1 MQSPNATSATNS
13 SIGYYLWLAAIGAIV
28 YAYVFATSRAEMA
41 NTTLTPMM
49 VDATYIVTDASG
61 NPRLDASGNQMLDS
75 GLKDINDPATGKPMM
90 NTGHRV
96 IMLLPFVWLY
106 AVLIKAYTLFTIQTA
121 TDWFKYVNLFLTVGT
136 LIGLVFVSI
145 GATVVEAKAAA
156 RANKIKEINEK
167 IKTLNDN
174 IKTTTGKTEADIKSN
189 KLLIIEQ
196 IKTVLKNAEKDV
208 NDAEKNIGDN
218 IIGSGSERIGWF
230 TTNIVLLGII
240 GVCILLRIINRIKD
254 SATISIGPNRFSGV
268 ISFFSNFV
276 FNFWFP
282 FMMMVYFVKTGATD
296 WFRIVAIVS
305 IVMAIVY
312 NMYNMYNLFF
322 NKEPMK
328 DWRTTFLESWKY
340 FMNTSPLLTYFKYV
354 EGTELNEVAKRVLIF
369 ALLVYVAYLMNS
381 VYKFKNRLV
390 PCVSTSF
397 ASCFWNPDF
406 KQSDYYD
413 PNKTTPYVNAL
424 FYTLMMCMG
433 VNILNFVLQI
443 FSVYRRISE
452 AFFLD
457 KDSTDSWKKRF
468 MLKHIKP
475 EPPSPSDNFSLV
487 TFIQMIIFPFFW
499 IFKLFAQ
506 HPIVTIIAFIAFA
519 ALGLFLYRTS
529 FDLTDFIEGQRGTVI
544 TVFTLFIASLVLF
557 GAYIATNKP
566 SSATSSKNANNANNA
581 VPSYAEF
588 IGRPVMLMA
597 VALCVIGIVTYL
609 LTSQSRVTLM
619 AGLLQYAITGLICI
633 GAIAVLIGVART
645 VFSTSRKMGDP
656 MFQISPDSN
665 WVINVVKLLGNAL
678 FYLPCLMLDTVD
690 MLKEQYKLTSSTF
703 LLILAAEA
711 AFILAGLYLPAL
723 ATKAINHTGVQ
734 IVSAPISMSHETTL
748 SKYQIQFV
756 KSNNTDVK
764 EWSGKANPLQPF
776 AKIDTTKINTNIDPP
791 PSDPNSSIIQLHNYS
806 YGVSAW
812 VYIHPQPPN
821 VYKSAPM
828 NIFNFGTTN
837 GPNVSYNPGT
847 NTIIVSIRMSDGSN
861 VDVATIT
868 DIPLQRWN
876 NIVVN
881 SDKGAIDI
889 FINGKLIYT
898 GTHVPNIVSNPLGSI
913 VVGHGKKDEKED
925 KDKEDKGISGEICN
939 LVLNRE
945 PFTSPEIA
953 WFYKTN
959 KSLNPP
965 VVGAN
970 QDNQGEATKQET
982 KQETKQTVTDTT
994 AESSTPNSTY
1004 GARTYGIIGVVL
1016 GALFGWL
1023 FNDGNTN
1030 ESVKGLCMGAI
1041 VFGLIGALLGALF
1054 STDGTVAYVFKT
1066 VANVFVN
1073 TF

>member
-1 MQSPNATSATNS
+1 MQSPNATSATTS

-41 NTTLTPMM
+41 NTTLTPT
-49 VDATYIVTDASG
+49 VDASG
-61 NPRLDASGNQMLDS
+61 NI
-75 GLKDINDPATGKPMM
+75 INDPATGKPMM

-106 AVLIKAYTLFTIQTA
+106 AVIIKAYTLFTIQTA
-121 TDWFKYVNLFLTVGT
+121 GPIVSWVNFILTVGT
-136 LIGLVFVSI
+136 LIGLVFLSI
-145 GATVVEAKAAA
+145 RATVVEAKAAA
-156 RANKIKEINEK
+156 RANEIEKINEE
-167 IKTLNDN
+167 IKTLNNN
-174 IKTTTGKTEADIKSN
+174 IKNITGNTDADIKSKLN
-189 KLLIIEQ
+189 KIEEL
-196 IKTVLKNAEKDV
+196 KTVLKNAEKDV
-208 NDAEKNIGDN
+208 NDAEKDIGY
-218 IIGSGSERIGWF
+218 IFEGSERTGWV
-230 TTNIVLLGII
+230 TTNIVLGIS
-240 GVCILLRIINRIKD
+240 VVV
-254 SATISIGPNRFSGV
+254 GPLVYGLFKMRSGFMEPFSGLL
-268 ISFFSNFV
+268 SKMSNFV

-296 WFRIVAIVS
+296 WFRIVAVIS
-305 IVMAIVY
+305 IVLAIAY
-312 NMYNMYNLFF
+312 NIYNANIFNIF
-322 NKEPMK
+322 SNKEPMK
-328 DWRTTFLESWKY
+328 DWRTTLLESLKY
-340 FMNTSPLLTYFKYV
+340 LAITSPLLTYLKYV
-354 EGTELNEVAKRVLIF
+354 EGTELNEVAKRVVIF
-369 ALLVYVAYLMNS
+369 ALLMYVAYLMNS

-390 PCVSTSF
+390 PCVSSSF
-397 ASCFWNPDF
+397 DSCFWNPDF
-406 KQSDYYD
+406 KQGKYYD
-413 PNKTTPYVNAL
+413 PSKTTPYVNAL
-424 FYTLMMCMG
+424 FYTLMMSMG
-433 VNILNFVLQI
+433 VNILNFFLQI
-443 FSVYRRISE
+443 WSVYRRISE

-457 KDSTDSWKKRF
+457 KDSTESSVWDRL
-468 MLKHIKP
+468 MLEHIKP
-475 EPPSPSDNFSLV
+475 KPPSWQDNFSLV

-566 SSATSSKNANNANNA
+566 SSATSSKNANNA

-609 LTSQSRVTLM
+609 LTSQSRMTLM
-619 AGLLQYAITGLICI
+619 AGLLQYAITALIYI
-633 GAIAVLIGVART
+633 GAIAVLIGVVRT

-821 VYKSAPM
+821 VYKNKTM
-828 NIFNFGTTN
+828 NIFNFGKTI
-837 GPNVSYNPGT
+837 GPDVSYDPGT
-847 NTIIVSIRMSDGSN
+847 NAIIVSIRMSNNND
-861 VDVATIT
+861 VVVATIT
-868 DIPLQRWN
+868 DAPLQRWN

-898 GTHVPNIVSNPLGSI
+898 GTHVPDTAESPLTSI
-913 VVGHGKKDEKED
+913 VVGQGKTD
-925 KDKEDKGISGEICN
+925 KNNEVPDKGISGEICN

-982 KQETKQTVTDTT
+982 KQTVTDTT
-994 AESSTPNSTY
+994 AESSTPNNPLSFSTY

-1023 FNDGNTN
+1023 FNDGNTS
-1030 ESVKGLCMGAI
+1030 ESVKGLGMGAI

>member
-41 NTTLTPMM
+41 NTTLDP
-49 VDATYIVTDASG
+49 
-61 NPRLDASGNQMLDS
+61 LDPNETITSEDKEQER
-75 GLKDINDPATGKPMM
+75 TRKPLP

-96 IMLLPFVWLY
+96 ITLLPFVWLY
-106 AVLIKAYTLFTIQTA
+106 AVLTKAYTALAIEFASNTTDNNYQSIFGTINMSYRTGFS
-121 TDWFKYVNLFLTVGT
+121 WVNWILTVAT

-145 GATVVEAKAAA
+145 GATQS
-156 RANKIKEINEK
+156 
-167 IKTLNDN
+167 NDP
-174 IKTTTGKTEADIKSN
+174 
-189 KLLIIEQ
+189 
-196 IKTVLKNAEKDV
+196 
-208 NDAEKNIGDN
+208 DAGMAIT
-218 IIGSGSERIGWF
+218 GSERTGWV

-240 GVCILLRIINRIKD
+240 GVVFPIIELYKKKVGSNSFVETLSGLLSKM
-254 SATISIGPNRFSGV
+254 SK
-268 ISFFSNFV
+268 FV
-276 FNFWFP
+276 FNFWFL

-296 WFRIVAIVS
+296 WFRIVAVIS
-305 IVMAIVY
+305 IVLAIVY
-312 NMYNMYNLFF
+312 NIYNANIFNIF
-322 NKEPMK
+322 SNKEPMK
-328 DWRTTFLESWKY
+328 DGFTTFVESLKY
-340 FMNTSPLLTYFKYV
+340 LTITSPLLTYLKYV
-354 EGTELNEVAKRVLIF
+354 EGTKLEEIAKRVVIF
-369 ALLVYVAYLMNS
+369 ALLMYVAYLMNS

-390 PCVSTSF
+390 PCVSSSF

-406 KQSDYYD
+406 KQDGYD
-413 PNKTTPYVNAL
+413 PSKTTPYVNAL
-424 FYTLMMCMG
+424 FYTLMMSMG
-433 VNILNFVLQI
+433 VNLLNFLLQI
-443 FSVYRRISE
+443 FSVYRRLKE

-457 KDSTDSWKKRF
+457 KDSTEPSVLNRF
-468 MLKHIKP
+468 MLEHIKP
-475 EPPSPSDNFSLV
+475 EPPSPTENFSLV
-487 TFIQMIIFPFFW
+487 TFIQMIIFPFVW

-506 HPIVTIIAFIAFA
+506 HPIAMFAAFIAFA

-544 TVFTLFIASLVLF
+544 TVFTLFIASLVMF

-566 SSATSSKNANNANNA
+566 SSANSANSANNANNA
-581 VPSYAEF
+581 NSANSANNAAPSYAEF

-597 VALCVIGIVTYL
+597 VALCVIGIVMYL
-609 LTSQSRVTLM
+609 LTSQSRMTLM
-619 AGLLQYAITGLICI
+619 TGLLQYAITGLIYI

-665 WVINVVKLLGNAL
+665 WVTNVVKLLGNAL

-734 IVSAPISMSHETTL
+734 LVSAPISMSHETTL

-756 KSNNTDVK
+756 KSNNT
-764 EWSGKANPLQPF
+764 EWSGKANPLPPF
-776 AKIDTTKINTNIDPP
+776 AKTDTNTENP
-791 PSDPNSSIIQLHNYS
+791 SIIQLHNYS

-812 VYIHPQPPN
+812 VYIHPHPPN
-821 VYKSAPM
+821 VYNNKTM
-828 NIFNFGTTN
+828 NIFNFGTTI
-837 GPNVSYNPGT
+837 GPDVSYDPGT
-847 NTIIVSIRMSDGSN
+847 NTIIVSHNSN
-861 VDVATIT
+861 VTVATIT
-868 DIPLQRWN
+868 DVPLQRWN

-898 GTHVPNIVSNPLGSI
+898 GTHLKTDSSLMGSI
-913 VVGHGKKDEKED
+913 VVGQGKT
-925 KDKEDKGISGEICN
+925 DKEVKVAEKGISGEICN

-970 QDNQGEATKQET
+970 PHEET
-982 KQETKQTVTDTT
+982 KQPVADT
-994 AESSTPNSTY
+994 AETPTPLSFSTY

-1016 GALFGWL
+1016 GGLFGWL

-1030 ESVKGLCMGAI
+1030 ESVKGLGMGAI

>member
-61 NPRLDASGNQMLDS
+61 NPTLDENNNNNQMLDS
-75 GLKDINDPATGKPMM
+75 GLKDINDPTTGKPMM

-106 AVLIKAYTLFTIQTA
+106 AVLTKAYTLVTIQNA
-121 TDWFKYVNLFLTVGT
+121 TDRFTFFNLFLTVGT

-145 GATVVEAKAAA
+145 RATVVEAKAAA
-156 RANKIKEINEK
+156 RANEIEKINEE
-167 IKTLNDN
+167 IKTLNNN
-174 IKTTTGKTEADIKSN
+174 IKNITGNTVADIKSK
-189 KLLIIEQ
+189 KLVEIEKL
-196 IKTVLKNAEKDV
+196 KTVLK
-208 NDAEKNIGDN
+208 DAEKKVKDAEDNIGDN
-218 IIGSGSERIGWF
+218 IEGSERIGWF
-230 TTNIVLLGII
+230 TTNIVLGIS
-240 GVCILLRIINRIKD
+240 VVV
-254 SATISIGPNRFSGV
+254 GPLVYGLFKMRSGFMEPFSGLL
-268 ISFFSNFV
+268 SKMSKFV

-296 WFRIVAIVS
+296 WFRIVAVIS
-305 IVMAIVY
+305 IVLAIVY

-322 NKEPMK
+322 NKDKDPMK
-328 DWRTTFLESWKY
+328 GWLTTLWESVKY

-406 KQSDYYD
+406 KQGDYYD
-413 PNKTTPYVNAL
+413 PSKTTPYVNAL
-424 FYTLMMCMG
+424 FYTLMMSMG
-433 VNILNFVLQI
+433 VNILNWILKLVGL
-443 FSVYRRISE
+443 YTRIRPFIDETNKEPLPDKKSE
-452 AFFLD
+452 A
-457 KDSTDSWKKRF
+457 
-468 MLKHIKP
+468 
-475 EPPSPSDNFSLV
+475 NLV

-506 HPIVTIIAFIAFA
+506 HPIVTIIALVAFA

-566 SSATSSKNANNANNA
+566 SSATSSKNAANNANNA

-619 AGLLQYAITGLICI
+619 AGLLQYAITALIYI

-665 WVINVVKLLGNAL
+665 WVTNVVKLLGNAL

-690 MLKEQYKLTSSTF
+690 TLKEQYKLTSSTF

-764 EWSGKANPLQPF
+764 EWSEKANPLQPF
-776 AKIDTTKINTNIDPP
+776 AKIDTTKINTNINPP

-821 VYKSAPM
+821 VYKNKTM
-828 NIFNFGTTN
+828 NIFKFGNTI
-837 GPNVSYNPGT
+837 GPDVSYDPGT
-847 NTIIVSIRMSDGSN
+847 NTIIVSIRMSNNN
-861 VDVATIT
+861 VVVATIT
-868 DIPLQRWN
+868 DAPLQRWN

-898 GTHVPNIVSNPLGSI
+898 GTHVPYTAESPLTSI
-913 VVGHGKKDEKED
+913 VIGQGD
-925 KDKEDKGISGEICN
+925 KDKKDDKDKDNGISGEICN

-982 KQETKQTVTDTT
+982 KQTVTDTT
-994 AESSTPNSTY
+994 AESSTPNNPLSFSTY

-1023 FNDGNTN
+1023 FNDGNTS
-1030 ESVKGLCMGAI
+1030 ESVKGLGMGAI

>member
-1 MQSPNATSATNS
+1 M
-13 SIGYYLWLAAIGAIV
+13 
-28 YAYVFATSRAEMA
+28 
-41 NTTLTPMM
+41 
-49 VDATYIVTDASG
+49 
-61 NPRLDASGNQMLDS
+61 
-75 GLKDINDPATGKPMM
+75 
-90 NTGHRV
+90 
-96 IMLLPFVWLY
+96 
-106 AVLIKAYTLFTIQTA
+106 
-121 TDWFKYVNLFLTVGT
+121 
-136 LIGLVFVSI
+136 
-145 GATVVEAKAAA
+145 
-156 RANKIKEINEK
+156 
-167 IKTLNDN
+167 
-174 IKTTTGKTEADIKSN
+174 
-189 KLLIIEQ
+189 
-196 IKTVLKNAEKDV
+196 
-208 NDAEKNIGDN
+208 
-218 IIGSGSERIGWF
+218 
-230 TTNIVLLGII
+230 
-240 GVCILLRIINRIKD
+240 
-254 SATISIGPNRFSGV
+254 
-268 ISFFSNFV
+268 
-276 FNFWFP
+276 
-282 FMMMVYFVKTGATD
+282 
-296 WFRIVAIVS
+296 
-305 IVMAIVY
+305 
-312 NMYNMYNLFF
+312 
-322 NKEPMK
+322 
-328 DWRTTFLESWKY
+328 
-340 FMNTSPLLTYFKYV
+340 
-354 EGTELNEVAKRVLIF
+354 
-369 ALLVYVAYLMNS
+369 
-381 VYKFKNRLV
+381 
-390 PCVSTSF
+390 
-397 ASCFWNPDF
+397 
-406 KQSDYYD
+406 
-413 PNKTTPYVNAL
+413 
-424 FYTLMMCMG
+424 
-433 VNILNFVLQI
+433 
-443 FSVYRRISE
+443 
-452 AFFLD
+452 
-457 KDSTDSWKKRF
+457 
-468 MLKHIKP
+468 
-475 EPPSPSDNFSLV
+475 
-487 TFIQMIIFPFFW
+487 
-499 IFKLFAQ
+499 Q
-506 HPIVTIIAFIAFA
+506 HPIAMFAAFVAFA

-566 SSATSSKNANNANNA
+566 SSATSSKNANNAANNANNANNA

-609 LTSQSRVTLM
+609 VTSQSRMTLM
-619 AGLLQYAITGLICI
+619 AGLLQYAITALIYI

-665 WVINVVKLLGNAL
+665 WVTNVVKLLGNAL

-764 EWSGKANPLQPF
+764 EWSEKANPLQPF
-776 AKIDTTKINTNIDPP
+776 AKINIDTTKTNIDPT

-828 NIFNFGTTN
+828 NIFNFGKTI
-837 GPNVSYNPGT
+837 GPDVSYDPGT
-847 NTIIVSIRMSDGSN
+847 NAIIVSIRMSDDSN
-861 VDVATIT
+861 VTVATIT
-868 DIPLQRWN
+868 DAPLQRWN

-898 GTHVPNIVSNPLGSI
+898 GTHVPDTAESPLTSI
-913 VVGHGKKDEKED
+913 VIGQGD
-925 KDKEDKGISGEICN
+925 KDKKDDKDNGISGEICN

-965 VVGAN
+965 VVGVN
-970 QDNQGEATKQET
+970 PHEA
-982 KQETKQTVTDTT
+982 TKQTVTDTT
-994 AESSTPNSTY
+994 AESSTPNNPLSFSTY

-1023 FNDGNTN
+1023 FNDGNDGK
-1030 ESVKGLCMGAI
+1030 ESVKGSAMGAI

>member
-28 YAYVFATSRAEMA
+28 YAYVFAPSRAEMA
-41 NTTLTPMM
+41 NTSLNPLDPKEILTEDDKEQKRTQKSMP
-49 VDATYIVTDASG
+49 
-61 NPRLDASGNQMLDS
+61 
-75 GLKDINDPATGKPMM
+75 

-96 IMLLPFVWLY
+96 ITLLPFVWLY
-106 AVLIKAYTLFTIQTA
+106 AVLTKAYTLVTIQTA
-121 TDWFKYVNLFLTVGT
+121 SNTTDIIFGINISYQTVFSWVNIILTVAT

-145 GATVVEAKAAA
+145 GATQSNDPDAGM
-156 RANKIKEINEK
+156 KI
-167 IKTLNDN
+167 T
-174 IKTTTGKTEADIKSN
+174 
-189 KLLIIEQ
+189 
-196 IKTVLKNAEKDV
+196 
-208 NDAEKNIGDN
+208 
-218 IIGSGSERIGWF
+218 GSERTGWV
-230 TTNIVLLGII
+230 TTNLVLLGII
-240 GVCILLRIINRIKD
+240 GVCMLLRIISPLIPLSLGQN
-254 SATISIGPNRFSGV
+254 GFSGV
-268 ISFFSNFV
+268 ISFFSKFV

-296 WFRIVAIVS
+296 WFRIVAVTS
-305 IVMAIVY
+305 IVMAIAY
-312 NMYNMYNLFF
+312 NIYNIFF

-328 DWRTTFLESWKY
+328 DFLTTFGESLKY
-340 FMNTSPLLTYFKYV
+340 FVKTSPLVTYFKYV
-354 EGTELNEVAKRVLIF
+354 EGTDLTEVAKRVVIF
-369 ALLVYVAYLMNS
+369 ALLMYVAYLMNS

-390 PCVSTSF
+390 PCVSNSF
-397 ASCFWNPDF
+397 ASCF
-406 KQSDYYD
+406 QQTGYD
-413 PNKTTPYVNAL
+413 SKTTPYVNAL
-424 FYTLMMCMG
+424 FYTLMMSIV
-433 VNILNFVLQI
+433 VNIVNFVLKWKGLYTRFI
-443 FSVYRRISE
+443 RPHIDETNKEPLPDKRSE
-452 AFFLD
+452 ATLA
-457 KDSTDSWKKRF
+457 S
-468 MLKHIKP
+468 
-475 EPPSPSDNFSLV
+475 
-487 TFIQMIIFPFFW
+487 FIQMIIFPLVW

-506 HPIVTIIAFIAFA
+506 HPIAMFAAFVAFA
-519 ALGLFLYRTS
+519 ALGLFLYWTS

-544 TVFTLFIASLVLF
+544 TVFTLFMASLIIF

-566 SSATSSKNANNANNA
+566 SSATSANKANNAANA

-609 LTSQSRVTLM
+609 LTSQSRMTLM
-619 AGLLQYAITGLICI
+619 AGLLQYAITALIYI

-711 AFILAGLYLPAL
+711 AFILAGLYLPVL
-723 ATKAINHTGVQ
+723 ATKAINHAGVQ

-764 EWSGKANPLQPF
+764 EWTGKANPLPPF
-776 AKIDTTKINTNIDPP
+776 TKTDTKTDPT
-791 PSDPNSSIIQLHNYS
+791 PSTIQLHNYS

-812 VYIHPQPPN
+812 VYIHPQPPT
-821 VYKSAPM
+821 VYKNATM
-828 NIFNFGTTN
+828 NMFNFGTTI

-847 NTIIVSIRMSDGSN
+847 NAVTVKINDAT
-861 VDVATIT
+861 VATIT
-868 DIPLQRWN
+868 DAPLQRWN

-898 GTHVPNIVSNPLGSI
+898 GTHVPITNSSPLESI
-913 VVGHGKKDEKED
+913 VVGQGKKDDND
-925 KDKEDKGISGEICN
+925 KVVKGISGEICN

-965 VVGAN
+965 VVGV
-970 QDNQGEATKQET
+970 NQGVSE
-982 KQETKQTVTDTT
+982 QTADT
-994 AESSTPNSTY
+994 AENPLSFSTSGAQTY
-1004 GARTYGIIGVVL
+1004 GSLGVVL

-1030 ESVKGLCMGAI
+1030 ESAKGLIMGAI

>member
-1 MQSPNATSATNS
+1 VLGISVVVFPLFYGLIQKVRDS
-13 SIGYYLWLAAIGAIV
+13 SSS
-28 YAYVFATSRAEMA
+28 FAETF
-41 NTTLTPMM
+41 
-49 VDATYIVTDASG
+49 
-61 NPRLDASGNQMLDS
+61 S
-75 GLKDINDPATGKPMM
+75 GLLSKMSK
-90 NTGHRV
+90 
-96 IMLLPFVWLY
+96 
-106 AVLIKAYTLFTIQTA
+106 
-121 TDWFKYVNLFLTVGT
+121 
-136 LIGLVFVSI
+136 
-145 GATVVEAKAAA
+145 
-156 RANKIKEINEK
+156 
-167 IKTLNDN
+167 
-174 IKTTTGKTEADIKSN
+174 
-189 KLLIIEQ
+189 
-196 IKTVLKNAEKDV
+196 
-208 NDAEKNIGDN
+208 
-218 IIGSGSERIGWF
+218 
-230 TTNIVLLGII
+230 
-240 GVCILLRIINRIKD
+240 
-254 SATISIGPNRFSGV
+254 
-268 ISFFSNFV
+268 FV

-305 IVMAIVY
+305 IVLAIAY
-312 NMYNMYNLFF
+312 NIYNMYNLFF
-322 NKEPMK
+322 NKDKEP
-328 DWRTTFLESWKY
+328 TVKY
-340 FMNTSPLLTYFKYV
+340 FMNTSPLITYFKYV

-390 PCVSTSF
+390 PCVSSSF

-406 KQSDYYD
+406 KQDGYD
-413 PNKTTPYVNAL
+413 PSKTTPYVNAL
-424 FYTLMMCMG
+424 FYTLMMSMG
-433 VNILNFVLQI
+433 VNILNWILKLVGLYTHI
-443 FSVYRRISE
+443 RPLIDETNDEPNKDPLPDKRSE
-452 AFFLD
+452 A
-457 KDSTDSWKKRF
+457 
-468 MLKHIKP
+468 
-475 EPPSPSDNFSLV
+475 NLV
-487 TFIQMIIFPFFW
+487 TFIQMIIFPFVW

-506 HPIVTIIAFIAFA
+506 HPIAMIAGFVAFA

-566 SSATSSKNANNANNA
+566 SSAASAASAKNAASAASANNA

-619 AGLLQYAITGLICI
+619 AGLLQYAITALIYI

-665 WVINVVKLLGNAL
+665 WVTNVVKLLGNAL

-756 KSNNTDVK
+756 KSNNTDFK
-764 EWSGKANPLQPF
+764 EWTGKANPLPPF
-776 AKIDTTKINTNIDPP
+776 ATTKINTNIDPT

-821 VYKSAPM
+821 VYNNKTM

-847 NTIIVSIRMSDGSN
+847 NTIIVSIRMSDNSN

-913 VVGHGKKDEKED
+913 VVGQGKNDKNKEEV
-925 KDKEDKGISGEICN
+925 KVAEKGISGEICN

-970 QDNQGEATKQET
+970 QDNQGVSEQTKQT
-982 KQETKQTVTDTT
+982 QQTVTDT
-994 AESSTPNSTY
+994 AETPNPLSFSTS

-1030 ESVKGLCMGAI
+1030 ESAKGLVMGAI

>member
-28 YAYVFATSRAEMA
+28 YAYVFATSRSEMA
-41 NTTLTPMM
+41 NTTL
-49 VDATYIVTDASG
+49 
-61 NPRLDASGNQMLDS
+61 DS
-75 GLKDINDPATGKPMM
+75 TKIDESTGKPMP

-96 IMLLPFVWLY
+96 ITLLPFVWLY
-106 AVLIKAYTLFTIQTA
+106 AVLTKAYTLRTIQTA
-121 TDWFKYVNLFLTVGT
+121 GPKFSWVNFILTVAT

-145 GATVVEAKAAA
+145 GATQP
-156 RANKIKEINEK
+156 
-167 IKTLNDN
+167 NDPDAGMN
-174 IKTTTGKTEADIKSN
+174 IT
-189 KLLIIEQ
+189 
-196 IKTVLKNAEKDV
+196 
-208 NDAEKNIGDN
+208 
-218 IIGSGSERIGWF
+218 GSERTGWV
-230 TTNIVLLGII
+230 TTNIVLMGIVVVFPLFYGLI
-240 GVCILLRIINRIKD
+240 QKVRGSTRFIDTFSELLSKM
-254 SATISIGPNRFSGV
+254 SK
-268 ISFFSNFV
+268 FV

-296 WFRIVAIVS
+296 WFRIVAVVS
-305 IVMAIVY
+305 IVLAIAY
-312 NMYNMYNLFF
+312 NAYNLFF
-322 NKEPMK
+322 NKDPMK
-328 DWRTTFLESWKY
+328 DWLTTLLESWKY
-340 FMNTSPLLTYFKYV
+340 FANTSPLLTYFKFV
-354 EGTELNEVAKRVLIF
+354 ETNDLVDVVAKRVLIF

-381 VYKFKNRLV
+381 VYKFKNALV

-406 KQSDYYD
+406 KQDGYD
-413 PNKTTPYVNAL
+413 PSKTTPYVNAL

-433 VNILNFVLQI
+433 VNILNWILK
-443 FSVYRRISE
+443 FSGLYTRIRPFIDETNDETNKDPLPDKKSE
-452 AFFLD
+452 A
-457 KDSTDSWKKRF
+457 
-468 MLKHIKP
+468 
-475 EPPSPSDNFSLV
+475 NLV
-487 TFIQMIIFPFFW
+487 SFIQMIIFPFFW

-506 HPIVTIIAFIAFA
+506 HPIAMFVAFIAFA

-566 SSATSSKNANNANNA
+566 SSAASAASAASANNA

-597 VALCVIGIVTYL
+597 VTLCVIGIVTYL
-609 LTSQSRVTLM
+609 LTSQSRMTLM
-619 AGLLQYAITGLICI
+619 TGLLQYAITALICI

-665 WVINVVKLLGNAL
+665 WVVNVVKLLGNAL

-690 MLKEQYKLTSSTF
+690 MLKEQYKLTSSSF

-711 AFILAGLYLPAL
+711 AFILAGLYLPVL

-756 KSNNTDVK
+756 KNNTVVK

-776 AKIDTTKINTNIDPP
+776 TKTDTKPDTDSTPT
-791 PSDPNSSIIQLHNYS
+791 PNPSIIQLHNYS

-812 VYIHPQPPN
+812 FYIHPQPPN
-821 VYKSAPM
+821 VYNNKTM
-828 NIFNFGTTN
+828 NIFNFGKTKEGNAITI
-837 GPNVSYNPGT
+837 GPDVSYDPGT
-847 NTIIVSIRMSDGSN
+847 NTITVKISN
-861 VDVATIT
+861 VTVATIT
-868 DIPLQRWN
+868 DAPLQRWN

-898 GTHVPNIVSNPLGSI
+898 GTHVPDTAESPQTSI
-913 VVGHGKKDEKED
+913 VVGQGQGKGKNDN
-925 KDKEDKGISGEICN
+925 GISGEICN
-939 LVLNRE
+939 MVLNRE

-965 VVGAN
+965 VVGVN
-970 QDNQGEATKQET
+970 PHEASSEQADSSNKIGAET
-982 KQETKQTVTDTT
+982 EDQ
-994 AESSTPNSTY
+994 TPNNPLSFSTY

-1030 ESVKGLCMGAI
+1030 ESAKGLVMGAI

>member
-61 NPRLDASGNQMLDS
+61 NPTLDEYNNQMLES
-75 GLKDINDPATGKPMM
+75 GLKDINDPATGKPMT

-96 IMLLPFVWLY
+96 ITLLPFVWLY
-106 AVLIKAYTLFTIQTA
+106 AVLTKAYTLLTIQTA
-121 TDWFKYVNLFLTVGT
+121 SNTTDRINRQNIFGNPKYYINISYRTGFSLVNFILTVGT

-145 GATVVEAKAAA
+145 RATVVEAKAAA
-156 RANKIKEINEK
+156 RANKIEK
-167 IKTLNDN
+167 INDEIKKLNDE
-174 IKTTTGKTEADIKSN
+174 IKKLNDEIKKDTTDKT
-189 KLLIIEQ
+189 KLEKLKKIEEL
-196 IKTVLKNAEKDV
+196 KTVLKNAEKNV

-218 IIGSGSERIGWF
+218 IEGSERTGWF
-230 TTNIVLLGII
+230 TTNIVLGISVVVFPLFYGLI
-240 GVCILLRIINRIKD
+240 QKVRD
-254 SATISIGPNRFSGV
+254 SSSSFAETFSGLL
-268 ISFFSNFV
+268 SKMSKFV

-296 WFRIVAIVS
+296 WFRIVAVIS
-305 IVMAIVY
+305 IVLDIVY
-312 NMYNMYNLFF
+312 NIYNANIINIFS

-328 DWRTTFLESWKY
+328 DWRTTLLESLKY
-340 FMNTSPLLTYFKYV
+340 LAITSPLLTYLKYV
-354 EGTELNEVAKRVLIF
+354 EGTKLEEVAKRVVIF
-369 ALLVYVAYLMNS
+369 ALLMYVAYLMNS

-390 PCVSTSF
+390 PCVSSSF

-406 KQSDYYD
+406 KQDGYD
-413 PNKTTPYVNAL
+413 PSKTTPYVNAL
-424 FYTLMMCMG
+424 FYTLMMSMG
-433 VNILNFVLQI
+433 VNILNWILKLVGLYTHI
-443 FSVYRRISE
+443 RPLIDETNDEPNKDPLPDKRSE
-452 AFFLD
+452 A
-457 KDSTDSWKKRF
+457 
-468 MLKHIKP
+468 
-475 EPPSPSDNFSLV
+475 NLV
-487 TFIQMIIFPFFW
+487 TFIQMIIFPFGW

-506 HPIVTIIAFIAFA
+506 HPIAMIAGFVAFA

-566 SSATSSKNANNANNA
+566 SSAASAASAKNAASAASANNA

-597 VALCVIGIVTYL
+597 VALCVIGIVMYL
-609 LTSQSRVTLM
+609 LTSQSRMTLM
-619 AGLLQYAITGLICI
+619 TGLLQYAITGLIYI

-665 WVINVVKLLGNAL
+665 WVTNVVKLLGNAL

-756 KSNNTDVK
+756 KSNNT
-764 EWSGKANPLQPF
+764 EWSGKANPLPPF
-776 AKIDTTKINTNIDPP
+776 AKTDTNTENP
-791 PSDPNSSIIQLHNYS
+791 SIIQLHNYS

-812 VYIHPQPPN
+812 VYIHPHPPN
-821 VYKSAPM
+821 VYNNKTM
-828 NIFNFGTTN
+828 NIFNFGKTI
-837 GPNVSYNPGT
+837 GPDVSYDPGT
-847 NTIIVSIRMSDGSN
+847 NTIIVSHNSN
-861 VDVATIT
+861 VTVATIT
-868 DIPLQRWN
+868 DVPLQRWN

-898 GTHVPNIVSNPLGSI
+898 GTHLKTDSSQTGSI
-913 VVGHGKKDEKED
+913 VVGQGKT
-925 KDKEDKGISGEICN
+925 DKEVKVAEKGISGEICN

-970 QDNQGEATKQET
+970 QDNQGVSEQTKQT
-982 KQETKQTVTDTT
+982 QQTVTDT
-994 AESSTPNSTY
+994 AETPNPLSFSTS

-1030 ESVKGLCMGAI
+1030 ESAKGLVMGAI

>member
-41 NTTLTPMM
+41 NTTLTPT
-49 VDATYIVTDASG
+49 VDASG
-61 NPRLDASGNQMLDS
+61 N
-75 GLKDINDPATGKPMM
+75 IMM

-96 IMLLPFVWLY
+96 ITLLPFVWLY
-106 AVLIKAYTLFTIQTA
+106 AVLTKAYTALAIEFASNT
-121 TDWFKYVNLFLTVGT
+121 TDISRFSLVNLILTVAT

-145 GATVVEAKAAA
+145 GATQSNDPDAGM
-156 RANKIKEINEK
+156 KI
-167 IKTLNDN
+167 T
-174 IKTTTGKTEADIKSN
+174 
-189 KLLIIEQ
+189 
-196 IKTVLKNAEKDV
+196 
-208 NDAEKNIGDN
+208 
-218 IIGSGSERIGWF
+218 GSERIGWF

-240 GVCILLRIINRIKD
+240 GVCILLRIINSIKD
-254 SATISIGPNRFSGV
+254 TVPVTIGKNLFSDI
-268 ISFFSNFV
+268 ISFFSKFV

-296 WFRIVAIVS
+296 WFRIVAVIS
-305 IVMAIVY
+305 IVLAIV
-312 NMYNMYNLFF
+312 YNMYNLFF
-322 NKEPMK
+322 NKEQMK
-328 DWRTTFLESWKY
+328 DGFTTLLESLKY
-340 FMNTSPLLTYFKYV
+340 LMITSPILTYLKYV
-354 EGTELNEVAKRVLIF
+354 EGTKLEEVAKRVLIF
-369 ALLVYVAYLMNS
+369 ALLMYVAYLMNS
-381 VYKFKNRLV
+381 VYKFKNALV
-390 PCVSTSF
+390 PCVSSSF
-397 ASCFWNPDF
+397 DSCFWNPDF
-406 KQSDYYD
+406 KQDGYS
-413 PNKTTPYVNAL
+413 KTTPYVNAL
-424 FYTLMMCMG
+424 FYTLMMSMG
-433 VNILNFVLQI
+433 VNILNWILKLVGLYTGI
-443 FSVYRRISE
+443 RIDETNKEPLPDKKSE
-452 AFFLD
+452 TNWV
-457 KDSTDSWKKRF
+457 S
-468 MLKHIKP
+468 
-475 EPPSPSDNFSLV
+475 
-487 TFIQMIIFPFFW
+487 FIQMIIFPFVW

-506 HPIVTIIAFIAFA
+506 HPIAMFAAFVAFA

-609 LTSQSRVTLM
+609 LTSQSRMTLM
-619 AGLLQYAITGLICI
+619 AGLLQYAITALIYI

-665 WVINVVKLLGNAL
+665 WVTNVVKLLGNAL

-776 AKIDTTKINTNIDPP
+776 AKIDTVSTPA
-791 PSDPNSSIIQLHNYS
+791 PNPAIIQLHNYS

-821 VYKSAPM
+821 GYKNKTM
-828 NIFNFGTTN
+828 NIFNFGKTTEGN
-837 GPNVSYNPGT
+837 AITIGPDVSYNPGT
-847 NTIIVSIRMSDGSN
+847 NEITVKISN
-861 VDVATIT
+861 VTVATIT
-868 DIPLQRWN
+868 DAPLQRWN

-889 FINGKLIYT
+889 FINDKLIYT
-898 GTHVPNIVSNPLGSI
+898 GTHVPDTAKSPLTSI
-913 VVGHGKKDEKED
+913 VVGQGD
-925 KDKEDKGISGEICN
+925 KDKKNDKDNGISGEICN

-965 VVGAN
+965 VVDVN
-970 QDNQGEATKQET
+970 PHEA
-982 KQETKQTVTDTT
+982 TKQTVTDTT
-994 AESSTPNSTY
+994 AESSTPNNPLSFSTY

-1023 FNDGNTN
+1023 FNDGNDGK
-1030 ESVKGLCMGAI
+1030 ESVKGLFMGAI

>member
-41 NTTLTPMM
+41 NTTLTPT
-49 VDATYIVTDASG
+49 VDASG
-61 NPRLDASGNQMLDS
+61 N
-75 GLKDINDPATGKPMM
+75 IMM

-96 IMLLPFVWLY
+96 ITLLPFVWLY
-106 AVLIKAYTLFTIQTA
+106 AVLTKAFTYK
-121 TDWFKYVNLFLTVGT
+121 FNLFLTVVT

-145 GATVVEAKAAA
+145 GATQS
-156 RANKIKEINEK
+156 
-167 IKTLNDN
+167 NDP
-174 IKTTTGKTEADIKSN
+174 
-189 KLLIIEQ
+189 
-196 IKTVLKNAEKDV
+196 NAGM
-208 NDAEKNIGDN
+208 AIT
-218 IIGSGSERIGWF
+218 GSERTGWV
-230 TTNIVLLGII
+230 TTNLVFIGII
-240 GVCILLRIINRIKD
+240 AVLIPLWSALMYFKGEAFFNTLFGLL
-254 SATISIGPNRFSGV
+254 STMSQ
-268 ISFFSNFV
+268 FV

-305 IVMAIVY
+305 IVLAIV
-312 NMYNMYNLFF
+312 YNMYNLFF
-322 NKEPMK
+322 NNEPIK
-328 DWRTTFLESWKY
+328 DWLTTFLESLKY
-340 FMNTSPLLTYFKYV
+340 LVITSPILTYLKYV
-354 EGTELNEVAKRVLIF
+354 EGTKLEEVAKRVLIF
-369 ALLVYVAYLMNS
+369 ALLAYVAYLMIS
-381 VYKFKNRLV
+381 VYTFKNWLV
-390 PCVSTSF
+390 PCVSSSF
-397 ASCFWNPDF
+397 DSCFWNPDF
-406 KQSDYYD
+406 KQDGYS
-413 PNKTTPYVNAL
+413 KTTPYVNAL
-424 FYTLMMCMG
+424 FYTLIMSMG
-433 VNILNFVLQI
+433 VNILNWILKLVGLYTRFIDETNKEPLPDKK
-443 FSVYRRISE
+443 SE
-452 AFFLD
+452 AN
-457 KDSTDSWKKRF
+457 
-468 MLKHIKP
+468 P
-475 EPPSPSDNFSLV
+475 V
-487 TFIQMIIFPFFW
+487 TLIQMIIFPFFW
-499 IFKLFAQ
+499 IFKLFMQ
-506 HPIVTIIAFIAFA
+506 HPIAMFAAFVAFA

-566 SSATSSKNANNANNA
+566 SSATSSKNANNAANNANNANNA

-609 LTSQSRVTLM
+609 VTSQSRMTLM
-619 AGLLQYAITGLICI
+619 AGLLQYAITALIYI

-665 WVINVVKLLGNAL
+665 WVTNVVKLLGNAL

-764 EWSGKANPLQPF
+764 EWSEKANPLQPF
-776 AKIDTTKINTNIDPP
+776 AKINIDTTKTNIDPT

-828 NIFNFGTTN
+828 NIFNFGKTI
-837 GPNVSYNPGT
+837 GPDVSYDPGT
-847 NTIIVSIRMSDGSN
+847 NAIIVSIRMSDDSN
-861 VDVATIT
+861 VTVATIT
-868 DIPLQRWN
+868 DAPLQRWN

-898 GTHVPNIVSNPLGSI
+898 GTHVPDTAESPLTSI
-913 VVGHGKKDEKED
+913 VIGQGD
-925 KDKEDKGISGEICN
+925 KDKKDDKDNGISGEICN

-965 VVGAN
+965 VVGVN
-970 QDNQGEATKQET
+970 PHEA
-982 KQETKQTVTDTT
+982 TKQTVTDTT
-994 AESSTPNSTY
+994 AESSTPNNPLSFSTY

-1023 FNDGNTN
+1023 FNDGNDGK
-1030 ESVKGLCMGAI
+1030 ESVKGSAMGAI

>member
-1 MQSPNATSATNS
+1 MQSPNATSTFG

-61 NPRLDASGNQMLDS
+61 NQRLESD
-75 GLKDINDPATGKPMM
+75 LKDTNDPTTGKPMM

-96 IMLLPFVWLY
+96 ITLLPFVWLY
-106 AVLIKAYTLFTIQTA
+106 AVLTKAYTLFTIQNETIR
-121 TDWFKYVNLFLTVGT
+121 FIICNVFLTVGT
-136 LIGLVFVSI
+136 LIGLVFASL

-156 RANKIKEINEK
+156 RANKIKELNDK
-167 IKTLNDN
+167 IKGINNEINKD
-174 IKTTTGKTEADIKSN
+174 TTDKPT
-189 KLLIIEQ
+189 KLKKIEEL
-196 IKTVLKNAEKDV
+196 KTVLKDAEKDIK
-208 NDAEKNIGDN
+208 DAEKNIGDN
-218 IIGSGSERIGWF
+218 IEGSGSERTGWVI
-230 TTNIVLLGII
+230 TNIVLGNIVVVFPFIYGLYKTYK
-240 GVCILLRIINRIKD
+240 ND
-254 SATISIGPNRFSGV
+254 SFVETFSKF
-268 ISFFSNFV
+268 ISFASKFV

-296 WFRIVAIVS
+296 WFRIVAVTS
-305 IVMAIVY
+305 IVMAIA
-312 NMYNMYNLFF
+312 YNLY
-322 NKEPMK
+322 NLYNIYSIKEPMK
-328 DWRTTFLESWKY
+328 EWRITLWESWKY
-340 FMNTSPLLTYFKYV
+340 FLETSPVLTYLKYV
-354 EGTELNEVAKRVLIF
+354 EGTKLEEVAKRVVIF
-369 ALLVYVAYLMNS
+369 ALLMYVAYLMNS

-390 PCVSTSF
+390 PCVSNSF

-406 KQSDYYD
+406 KQDGYD
-413 PNKTTPYVNAL
+413 PKKTTPYVNAL
-424 FYTLMMCMG
+424 FYTLMMSMG
-433 VNILNFVLQI
+433 VNILNFLIQI
-443 FSVYRRISE
+443 FSVYRRLKE
-452 AFFLD
+452 AFLLD
-457 KDSTDSWKKRF
+457 KDSTEPSVLNRLF
-468 MLKHIKP
+468 LKHIKP
-475 EPPSPSDNFSLV
+475 EPPSPWDNFSLV

-506 HPIVTIIAFIAFA
+506 HPIAMVVALVAFA

-544 TVFTLFIASLVLF
+544 TVFTLFIASLIIF

-566 SSATSSKNANNANNA
+566 SSATSSANNAASANNANNA

-588 IGRPVMLMA
+588 IGRPVMLIA

-609 LTSQSRVTLM
+609 LTSQSRMPLM
-619 AGLLQYAITGLICI
+619 AGLLQYAITGLIYI
-633 GAIAVLIGVART
+633 GGIAVLIGVART

-690 MLKEQYKLTSSTF
+690 MLKEQYKLTSSAF

-734 IVSAPISMSHETTL
+734 LVSAPISMSHETTL

-756 KSNNTDVK
+756 KSNNTDFK
-764 EWSGKANPLQPF
+764 EWTGKANPLPPF
-776 AKIDTTKINTNIDPP
+776 TRSTLTYPTT
-791 PSDPNSSIIQLHNYS
+791 PSTIQLHNYS

-821 VYKSAPM
+821 AYNNAPM
-828 NIFNFGTTN
+828 NIFNFGTTTI

-847 NTIIVSIRMSDGSN
+847 NAITVKIGNDIIDP
-861 VDVATIT
+861 IT
-868 DIPLQRWN
+868 DVTLQRWN

-898 GTHVPNIVSNPLGSI
+898 GTHVLNTDSSPMGSI
-913 VVGHGKKDEKED
+913 VVGQGKKNKNDTNEIVKVNV
-925 KDKEDKGISGEICN
+925 KGINGEICN

-970 QDNQGEATKQET
+970 TDNQGVSEQ
-982 KQETKQTVTDTT
+982 TKQTQQTVTETDT
-994 AESSTPNSTY
+994 AETPNPLSFSTS

-1023 FNDGNTN
+1023 FNDGNDGY
-1030 ESVKGLCMGAI
+1030 ESAKGLAMGAI

>member
-1 MQSPNATSATNS
+1 MS
-13 SIGYYLWLAAIGAIV
+13 
-28 YAYVFATSRAEMA
+28 
-41 NTTLTPMM
+41 
-49 VDATYIVTDASG
+49 
-61 NPRLDASGNQMLDS
+61 
-75 GLKDINDPATGKPMM
+75 K
-90 NTGHRV
+90 
-96 IMLLPFVWLY
+96 
-106 AVLIKAYTLFTIQTA
+106 
-121 TDWFKYVNLFLTVGT
+121 
-136 LIGLVFVSI
+136 
-145 GATVVEAKAAA
+145 
-156 RANKIKEINEK
+156 
-167 IKTLNDN
+167 
-174 IKTTTGKTEADIKSN
+174 
-189 KLLIIEQ
+189 
-196 IKTVLKNAEKDV
+196 
-208 NDAEKNIGDN
+208 
-218 IIGSGSERIGWF
+218 
-230 TTNIVLLGII
+230 
-240 GVCILLRIINRIKD
+240 
-254 SATISIGPNRFSGV
+254 
-268 ISFFSNFV
+268 FV

-305 IVMAIVY
+305 IVMAIAY
-312 NMYNMYNLFF
+312 NIYNIYNLFF

-328 DWRTTFLESWKY
+328 DWRTTLGESVKY
-340 FMNTSPLLTYFKYV
+340 FANTSPLITYFKFV
-354 EGTELNEVAKRVLIF
+354 ETNDLVDVVAKRVVIF
-369 ALLVYVAYLMNS
+369 ALLVYVAFLMNS

-406 KQSDYYD
+406 KQGDYYD
-413 PNKTTPYVNAL
+413 PSKTTPYVNAL
-424 FYTLMMCMG
+424 FYTLMMSMG
-433 VNILNFVLQI
+433 VNILNWILKLVGL
-443 FSVYRRISE
+443 YTRIRPFIDETNKEPLPDKKSE
-452 AFFLD
+452 A
-457 KDSTDSWKKRF
+457 
-468 MLKHIKP
+468 
-475 EPPSPSDNFSLV
+475 NLV

-506 HPIVTIIAFIAFA
+506 HPIVTIIALVAFA

-566 SSATSSKNANNANNA
+566 SSAASANSSKNAASAASAASANNA

-609 LTSQSRVTLM
+609 LTSQSRMTLM
-619 AGLLQYAITGLICI
+619 AGLLQYAITALIYI

-665 WVINVVKLLGNAL
+665 WVTNVVKLLGNAL

-756 KSNNTDVK
+756 KSNNTDFK
-764 EWSGKANPLQPF
+764 EWTGKANPLQPF
-776 AKIDTTKINTNIDPP
+776 ATTKINTNIDPT

-821 VYKSAPM
+821 VYNNKTM

-847 NTIIVSIRMSDGSN
+847 NTIIVSIRMSDNSN

-913 VVGHGKKDEKED
+913 VVGQGKNDKNKEEV
-925 KDKEDKGISGEICN
+925 KVAEKGISGEICN
-939 LVLNRE
+939 MVLNRE

-970 QDNQGEATKQET
+970 PHEATKQET
-982 KQETKQTVTDTT
+982 KQAVTDTT
-994 AESSTPNSTY
+994 AETPNPLSFSTY

-1030 ESVKGLCMGAI
+1030 ESAKGLVMGAI